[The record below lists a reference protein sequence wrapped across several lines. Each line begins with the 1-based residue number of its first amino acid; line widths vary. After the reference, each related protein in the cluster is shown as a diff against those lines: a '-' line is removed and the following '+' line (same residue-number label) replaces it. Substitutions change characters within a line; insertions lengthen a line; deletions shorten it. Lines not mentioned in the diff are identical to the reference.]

1 MLMLEKDTKLSDE
14 IDLDQIE
21 LDMKNINLY

>member
-1 MLMLEKDTKLSDE
+1 MLMLEKDTKLSDK